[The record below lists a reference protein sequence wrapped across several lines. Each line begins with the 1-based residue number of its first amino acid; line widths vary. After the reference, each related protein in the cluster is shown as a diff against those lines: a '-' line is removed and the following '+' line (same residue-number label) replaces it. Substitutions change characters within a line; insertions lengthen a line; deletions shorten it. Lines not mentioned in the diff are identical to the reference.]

1 MEQIEGKYMNKF
13 WLKMIN
19 LLLVVGLLFGYNGI
33 LEQRTQAEE
42 IDRLQAELETEK
54 NREEYYRLASV
65 SNEQQSV
72 ETTDESNNVSEQEMS
87 VYQDGTYKG
96 SAEGYGGLI
105 TVQATI
111 ESDTITDI
119 AILSAPNEDRTYLE
133 MASTIVNDILKKQT
147 VQVDT
152 VSGATFSS
160 AGIRG
165 AVSNALNKAENK

>member
-1 MEQIEGKYMNKF
+1 MNKF
-13 WLKMIN
+13 WMKMIN
-19 LLLVVGLLFGYNGI
+19 LLLVVGLLFAYNGI
-33 LEQRTQAEE
+33 LEQRIQAEE
-42 IDRLQAELETEK
+42 IDRIQAELETEK
-54 NREEYYRLASV
+54 NREDYYRKMAST
-65 SNEQQSV
+65 SKEQQSV
-72 ETTDESNNVSEQEMS
+72 ETAEESNNDSEQETA
-87 VYQDGTYKG
+87 VYQDGTYEG

-105 TVQATI
+105 TVQVTV

-160 AGIRG
+160 TGIRE
-165 AVSNALNKAENK
+165 AVSNALKKAENK

>member
-1 MEQIEGKYMNKF
+1 MNKF
-13 WLKMIN
+13 WIKMMN
-19 LLLVVGLLFGYNGI
+19 LLLIVGLLIGYNGI
-33 LEQRTQAEE
+33 LKQRTQEEE
-42 IDRLQAELETEK
+42 IEKLQAELQSEK
-54 NREEYYRLASV
+54 NREAYYRELASV
-65 SNEQQSV
+65 SKEQQAK
-72 ETTDESNNVSEQEMS
+72 ENTEESTNVLEQEMS
-87 VYQDGTYKG
+87 IYQDGTYEG

-105 TVQATI
+105 TVQVTI

-160 AGIRG
+160 TGIRN
-165 AVSNALNKAENK
+165 AVSNAIEKAENK

>member
-1 MEQIEGKYMNKF
+1 MNKF
-13 WLKMIN
+13 WFKMMN
-19 LLLVVGLLFGYNGI
+19 LLLIAALLFGYNGI

-54 NREEYYRLASV
+54 NREADYRLAST
-65 SNEQQSV
+65 SKEQQLA
-72 ETTDESNNVSEQEMS
+72 ETENEDSNASEQETS
-87 VYQDGTYKG
+87 VYQNGAYEG

-105 TVQATI
+105 TVQVTV
-111 ESDTITDI
+111 ESDIITDI

-133 MASTIVNDILKKQT
+133 MASTIVNEILKKQT

-160 AGIRG
+160 TGIRE
-165 AVSNALNKAENK
+165 AVSNALKKAENK

>member
-1 MEQIEGKYMNKF
+1 MIE
-13 WLKMIN
+13 
-19 LLLVVGLLFGYNGI
+19 
-33 LEQRTQAEE
+33 R
-42 IDRLQAELETEK
+42 
-54 NREEYYRLASV
+54 
-65 SNEQQSV
+65 
-72 ETTDESNNVSEQEMS
+72 
-87 VYQDGTYKG
+87 
-96 SAEGYGGLI
+96 
-105 TVQATI
+105 
-111 ESDTITDI
+111 DTITDI

>member
-1 MEQIEGKYMNKF
+1 MNKF

-19 LLLVVGLLFGYNGI
+19 LLLVVGLLLGYNAI

-54 NREEYYRLASV
+54 NREEYYRLAST
-65 SNEQQSV
+65 SKEQQPAD
-72 ETTDESNNVSEQEMS
+72 TADESNNDSEQETAI
-87 VYQDGTYKG
+87 YQDGTYKG

-105 TVQATI
+105 TVQVTV

-160 AGIRG
+160 TGIRE
-165 AVSNALNKAENK
+165 AVSKALKKAENK

>member
-1 MEQIEGKYMNKF
+1 MNKF
-13 WLKMIN
+13 WLKMMN
-19 LLLVVGLLFGYNGI
+19 LLLIAGLLFGYNGI

-54 NREEYYRLASV
+54 NREEYYRKMAST
-65 SNEQQSV
+65 SKEQQSV
-72 ETTDESNNVSEQEMS
+72 ETAEESNNVSEQETS
-87 VYQDGTYKG
+87 VYQDGTYEG

-105 TVQATI
+105 TVQVTV

-160 AGIRG
+160 TGIRE
-165 AVSNALNKAENK
+165 AVSNALKKAENSVKNP